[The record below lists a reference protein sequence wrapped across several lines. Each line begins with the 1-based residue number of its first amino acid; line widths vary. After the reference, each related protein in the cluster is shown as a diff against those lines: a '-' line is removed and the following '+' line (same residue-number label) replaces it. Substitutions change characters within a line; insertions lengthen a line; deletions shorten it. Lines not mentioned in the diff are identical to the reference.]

1 LMLASGVAAVGV
13 LDFLFKFSLMRLFS
27 ATVGLLISVVSAL
40 LANHSTQALCP
51 AGVRPPC
58 VCRTTR
64 YEPVNIIC
72 DRVPNLYTVCQ
83 ALGPLNGVLIDSLT
97 ISNTPINVLPAGAL
111 VGYRVKRLEFVNNNL
126 TDIDPDAFNGLP
138 ITTLNELSVRNNLLT
153 SIPQAGVPKLQRLIS
168 ISLANNNIRFLPA
181 AAFATFHSRGW
192 LKKIDLSANG
202 LQRLDDNAFLGLNMV
217 AELNLDKND
226 LRVLPAGALQK
237 LHALEDLSLAANQ
250 ISTIAP
256 HALGFAKL
264 KSLSLEVN
272 RLQSIEAAAFAGTP
286 NLMYLYLSS
295 NRFQTIQ
302 ADMFRSVSG
311 LKVLVIANN
320 PIQSLPVDAFYF
332 VQNLVRL
339 EMANCELVHIQPGTL
354 QTIPKVQVIAL
365 SRNKLNSI
373 PQNAFRGLSEL
384 YSLDLKGNQ
393 ISTVQDRAFEELPSL
408 RHLDLSKN
416 QIQILHEKT
425 FHRTFLEKQT
435 TANSRI
441 IYLYENP
448 WNCNSSLN
456 WLQRWLNENP
466 DIVIDAPGN
475 PPTVCKKPTTMAGWP
490 IRMLNSESTPAKPL
504 PIEVD
509 KQNSAKESEQRKVR
523 MHLAAMILG
532 VILSIFMVALV
543 LLMLV
548 RYFVSKR
555 RRKDKELLDD
565 QRRLGSTVSAGIRSN
580 PGSAY
585 PSPGVAMSTVHS
597 QTTQPYYL
605 KALAIH
611 SELIESLTLRYSDI
625 RTLKAQSFASL
636 AIKKLDL
643 SSNNIHGIE
652 EDAFG
657 KQASYIRE
665 LFLANNSLSAIPPL
679 KMLPNLEK
687 IDISNNA
694 LVDLTEYAFEH
705 NEALKVIRAR
715 NNKISILSPNSL
727 NEVKNNLELLDLSG
741 NQLIQVPAQNLR
753 SFQKLRMLDLSDN
766 FIDKIP
772 NLQFMNMPE
781 LRDLRLGGN
790 KIAEVMPLAFM
801 NIPKLEVLNL
811 TRNAIATME
820 TNPIQQFENLEI
832 LDLSW
837 NKLNRLKASSFKE
850 LAKLKE
856 LHLQNNEI
864 DIVETMAISDNSEL
878 RTINLANNKIKQLYK
893 NAFDQLP
900 QLNTLILTNNQLQ
913 EIDQG
918 MLSGMPNLQQLR
930 LRSNKILKIEKG
942 AFETMPLL
950 TTLDVAD
957 NLLETLPVEVF
968 HNLNRLFWL
977 DLSNNRIR
985 NIDQGTFQAKI
996 TNLLLQ
1002 GNPLNCS
1009 DSIAWLV
1016 NYLTR
1021 QNVRTFF
1028 PDQPDVVCQYPSA
1041 LNGKSLKQMMLV
1053 QVNETLTKIS
1063 SGKEVPQSGLGIFPA
1078 LDQITTPLARLLVGE
1093 KSKEDLS
1100 SILKTIPTLLKSLP
1114 QATASA
1120 TATQPSLKDIPP
1132 ELINYVLRGG
1142 QIPGVPPAVLK
1153 KTVENYAKSLL
1164 TESSTTT
1171 ARDLLLLPTN
1181 DNKNTIMSAASI
1193 SFPTELIDDILR
1205 GNPVLGLSKEET
1217 KQLRQ
1222 RYLSMLIGSDSTSD
1236 SAKTNNN
1243 NATTTD
1249 SGNSLFSLNLNQLDL
1264 NQIPRSIIQQ
1274 LIANRIPGVSID
1286 LVKKLMEKNPQLFGE
1301 LVSQQLNQSSTVD
1314 EQVKSNSNGKKQRVP
1329 TVNAQQQQLYN
1340 NNNNNNNKNAPY
1352 DVERLDRKVD
1362 LSIFDENRTQPL
1374 DTSTVTAV
1382 ALSMVGL
1389 LTVLTTIQL
1398 DKEEKR
1404 A

>member
-1 LMLASGVAAVGV
+1 MNYHPAIGKPFQRLLALA
-13 LDFLFKFSLMRLFS
+13 
-27 ATVGLLISVVSAL
+27 LLISLVVR
-40 LANHSTQALCP
+40 C
-51 AGVRPPC
+51 
-58 VCRTTR
+58 
-64 YEPVNIIC
+64 
-72 DRVPNLYTVCQ
+72 CQ
-83 ALGPLNGVLIDSLT
+83 T
-97 ISNTPINVLPAGAL
+97 C
-111 VGYRVKRLEFVNNNL
+111 
-126 TDIDPDAFNGLP
+126 P
-138 ITTLNELSVRNNLLT
+138 ITV
-153 SIPQAGVPKLQRLIS
+153 
-168 ISLANNNIRFLPA
+168 ISLCQCRNLPHGI
-181 AAFATFHSRGW
+181 T
-192 LKKIDLSANG
+192 
-202 LQRLDDNAFLGLNMV
+202 LQCTG
-217 AELNLDKND
+217 
-226 LRVLPAGALQK
+226 
-237 LHALEDLSLAANQ
+237 
-250 ISTIAP
+250 
-256 HALGFAKL
+256 AKL
-264 KSLSLEVN
+264 GE
-272 RLQSIEAAAFAGTP
+272 
-286 NLMYLYLSS
+286 
-295 NRFQTIQ
+295 
-302 ADMFRSVSG
+302 
-311 LKVLVIANN
+311 
-320 PIQSLPVDAFYF
+320 
-332 VQNLVRL
+332 
-339 EMANCELVHIQPGTL
+339 
-354 QTIPKVQVIAL
+354 
-365 SRNKLNSI
+365 
-373 PQNAFRGLSEL
+373 
-384 YSLDLKGNQ
+384 
-393 ISTVQDRAFEELPSL
+393 
-408 RHLDLSKN
+408 
-416 QIQILHEKT
+416 
-425 FHRTFLEKQT
+425 
-435 TANSRI
+435 
-441 IYLYENP
+441 
-448 WNCNSSLN
+448 
-456 WLQRWLNENP
+456 
-466 DIVIDAPGN
+466 IV
-475 PPTVCKKPTTMAGWP
+475 
-490 IRMLNSESTPAKPL
+490 E
-504 PIEVD
+504 
-509 KQNSAKESEQRKVR
+509 
-523 MHLAAMILG
+523 
-532 VILSIFMVALV
+532 
-543 LLMLV
+543 
-548 RYFVSKR
+548 
-555 RRKDKELLDD
+555 
-565 QRRLGSTVSAGIRSN
+565 
-580 PGSAY
+580 
-585 PSPGVAMSTVHS
+585 
-597 QTTQPYYL
+597 
-605 KALAIH
+605 ALAIH

-1053 QVNETLTKIS
+1053 QVNETLTKAKETAQTEESALSLLSRLLSASKEIS

-1164 TESSTTT
+1164 TESSTTTTT

-1340 NNNNNNNKNAPY
+1340 NNNNNNNNKNAPY

-1389 LTVLTTIQL
+1389 LTVLTTVVLCLQRAKRRRRDQL
-1398 DKEEKR
+1398 NMRQQNTLSSKCSLAGPFDNGAVPNFYPQTTTTTTTTTTATTVNNGAFDFDSCYESSPNR
-1404 A
+1404 NPYTSVDSDGRLVHHAMNV

>member
-1 LMLASGVAAVGV
+1 MNYHPAVGK
-13 LDFLFKFSLMRLFS
+13 LFQRLL
-27 ATVGLLISVVSAL
+27 ALALLISLVVR
-40 LANHSTQALCP
+40 C
-51 AGVRPPC
+51 
-58 VCRTTR
+58 
-64 YEPVNIIC
+64 
-72 DRVPNLYTVCQ
+72 CQ
-83 ALGPLNGVLIDSLT
+83 T
-97 ISNTPINVLPAGAL
+97 C
-111 VGYRVKRLEFVNNNL
+111 
-126 TDIDPDAFNGLP
+126 P
-138 ITTLNELSVRNNLLT
+138 ITV
-153 SIPQAGVPKLQRLIS
+153 
-168 ISLANNNIRFLPA
+168 ISLCQCRNLP
-181 AAFATFHSRGW
+181 HG
-192 LKKIDLSANG
+192 I
-202 LQRLDDNAFLGLNMV
+202 
-217 AELNLDKND
+217 
-226 LRVLPAGALQK
+226 ALQC
-237 LHALEDLSLAANQ
+237 
-250 ISTIAP
+250 I
-256 HALGFAKL
+256 GAKL
-264 KSLSLEVN
+264 GE
-272 RLQSIEAAAFAGTP
+272 
-286 NLMYLYLSS
+286 
-295 NRFQTIQ
+295 
-302 ADMFRSVSG
+302 
-311 LKVLVIANN
+311 
-320 PIQSLPVDAFYF
+320 
-332 VQNLVRL
+332 
-339 EMANCELVHIQPGTL
+339 
-354 QTIPKVQVIAL
+354 
-365 SRNKLNSI
+365 
-373 PQNAFRGLSEL
+373 
-384 YSLDLKGNQ
+384 
-393 ISTVQDRAFEELPSL
+393 
-408 RHLDLSKN
+408 
-416 QIQILHEKT
+416 
-425 FHRTFLEKQT
+425 
-435 TANSRI
+435 
-441 IYLYENP
+441 
-448 WNCNSSLN
+448 
-456 WLQRWLNENP
+456 
-466 DIVIDAPGN
+466 IV
-475 PPTVCKKPTTMAGWP
+475 
-490 IRMLNSESTPAKPL
+490 E
-504 PIEVD
+504 
-509 KQNSAKESEQRKVR
+509 
-523 MHLAAMILG
+523 
-532 VILSIFMVALV
+532 
-543 LLMLV
+543 
-548 RYFVSKR
+548 
-555 RRKDKELLDD
+555 
-565 QRRLGSTVSAGIRSN
+565 
-580 PGSAY
+580 
-585 PSPGVAMSTVHS
+585 
-597 QTTQPYYL
+597 
-605 KALAIH
+605 ALAIH
-611 SELIESLTLRYSDI
+611 SELIETLTLHYSDI
-625 RTLKAQSFASL
+625 RTLKANSFASL

-643 SSNNIHGIE
+643 SSNNIHEIE

-665 LFLANNSLSAIPPL
+665 LLLTNNSLSEIPPL

-705 NEALKVIRAR
+705 NEALKVIRAK
-715 NNKISILSPNSL
+715 NNKISTLSPNSL
-727 NEVKNNLELLDLSG
+727 NEVKSNLELLDLSG

-766 FIDKIP
+766 LIDKIP

-811 TRNAIATME
+811 TRNTIATME

-837 NKLNRLKASSFKE
+837 NKLNRLKASSFKD

-864 DIVETMAISDNSEL
+864 DIVETMAVSDNSEL
-878 RTINLANNKIKQLYK
+878 RMINLANNKIKELYK

-930 LRSNKILKIEKG
+930 LRSNKILKIEKK

-1028 PDQPDVVCQYPSA
+1028 PDQPDVVCQYPST

-1053 QVNETLTKIS
+1053 QVNETLTKAKETAQSEESALSLLSRLLSASKEIS

-1120 TATQPSLKDIPP
+1120 TANQPSLKDIPP

-1153 KTVENYAKSLL
+1153 KTIENYAKSLL

-1181 DNKNTIMSAASI
+1181 NNKNAIMSAAS

-1222 RYLSMLIGSDSTSD
+1222 RYLNMLIGSDSTSD

-1243 NATTTD
+1243 NNNVTTTD
-1249 SGNSLFSLNLNQLDL
+1249 NSNSLFSLNMNNLKQVDL

-1274 LIANRIPGVSID
+1274 LIANRIPGVPID

-1314 EQVKSNSNGKKQRVP
+1314 EERKSDSNGKKQRVP
-1329 TVNAQQQQLYN
+1329 AAVNAQQQQL
-1340 NNNNNNNKNAPY
+1340 NNKNAPY

-1362 LSIFDENRTQPL
+1362 LSVFDENKTQPL

-1382 ALSMVGL
+1382 ALSLVGL
-1389 LTVLTTIQL
+1389 LTVLTTVVLCLQRAKRRRRDQL
-1398 DKEEKR
+1398 NMRQQNNTLSSKCSLAGPFDNGAVPNFYPPQTTTTTTTVNNGAFDFDSCYESSPNR
-1404 A
+1404 NPYTSVDSDGRLVHHAMNV

>member
-1 LMLASGVAAVGV
+1 MNYHPAVGK
-13 LDFLFKFSLMRLFS
+13 LFQRLL
-27 ATVGLLISVVSAL
+27 ALALLISLVVRCC
-40 LANHSTQALCP
+40 HTC
-51 AGVRPPC
+51 
-58 VCRTTR
+58 
-64 YEPVNIIC
+64 
-72 DRVPNLYTVCQ
+72 
-83 ALGPLNGVLIDSLT
+83 
-97 ISNTPINVLPAGAL
+97 
-111 VGYRVKRLEFVNNNL
+111 
-126 TDIDPDAFNGLP
+126 P
-138 ITTLNELSVRNNLLT
+138 ITV
-153 SIPQAGVPKLQRLIS
+153 
-168 ISLANNNIRFLPA
+168 ISLCQCRNLP
-181 AAFATFHSRGW
+181 HG
-192 LKKIDLSANG
+192 I
-202 LQRLDDNAFLGLNMV
+202 
-217 AELNLDKND
+217 
-226 LRVLPAGALQK
+226 ALQC
-237 LHALEDLSLAANQ
+237 
-250 ISTIAP
+250 T
-256 HALGFAKL
+256 GAKL
-264 KSLSLEVN
+264 GE
-272 RLQSIEAAAFAGTP
+272 
-286 NLMYLYLSS
+286 
-295 NRFQTIQ
+295 
-302 ADMFRSVSG
+302 
-311 LKVLVIANN
+311 
-320 PIQSLPVDAFYF
+320 
-332 VQNLVRL
+332 
-339 EMANCELVHIQPGTL
+339 
-354 QTIPKVQVIAL
+354 
-365 SRNKLNSI
+365 
-373 PQNAFRGLSEL
+373 
-384 YSLDLKGNQ
+384 
-393 ISTVQDRAFEELPSL
+393 
-408 RHLDLSKN
+408 
-416 QIQILHEKT
+416 
-425 FHRTFLEKQT
+425 
-435 TANSRI
+435 
-441 IYLYENP
+441 
-448 WNCNSSLN
+448 
-456 WLQRWLNENP
+456 
-466 DIVIDAPGN
+466 IV
-475 PPTVCKKPTTMAGWP
+475 
-490 IRMLNSESTPAKPL
+490 E
-504 PIEVD
+504 
-509 KQNSAKESEQRKVR
+509 
-523 MHLAAMILG
+523 
-532 VILSIFMVALV
+532 
-543 LLMLV
+543 
-548 RYFVSKR
+548 
-555 RRKDKELLDD
+555 
-565 QRRLGSTVSAGIRSN
+565 
-580 PGSAY
+580 
-585 PSPGVAMSTVHS
+585 
-597 QTTQPYYL
+597 
-605 KALAIH
+605 ALAIH
-611 SELIESLTLRYSDI
+611 SELIETLTLHYSDI
-625 RTLKAQSFASL
+625 RTLKANSFASL

-643 SSNNIHGIE
+643 SSNNIHEIE

-665 LFLANNSLSAIPPL
+665 LLLTNNSLSEIPPL

-705 NEALKVIRAR
+705 NEALKVIRAK
-715 NNKISILSPNSL
+715 NNKISTLSPNSL
-727 NEVKNNLELLDLSG
+727 NEVKSNLELLDLSG

-811 TRNAIATME
+811 TRNTIATME

-837 NKLNRLKASSFKE
+837 NKLNRLKASSFKD

-864 DIVETMAISDNSEL
+864 DIVETMAVSDNSEL
-878 RTINLANNKIKQLYK
+878 RMINLANNKIKELYK

-930 LRSNKILKIEKG
+930 LRSNKILKIEKK

-1028 PDQPDVVCQYPSA
+1028 PDQPDVVCQYPST

-1053 QVNETLTKIS
+1053 QVNETLTKAKETAQSEESALSLLSRLLAASKEIS

-1120 TATQPSLKDIPP
+1120 TANQPSLKDIPP

-1153 KTVENYAKSLL
+1153 KTIENYAKSLL
-1164 TESSTTT
+1164 TESATTT

-1181 DNKNTIMSAASI
+1181 DNKNTIMSAAS

-1222 RYLSMLIGSDSTSD
+1222 RYLNMLIGSDSTSD

-1243 NATTTD
+1243 NNNVTTTD
-1249 SGNSLFSLNLNQLDL
+1249 NSNSLFSLNMNNLKQVDL

-1274 LIANRIPGVSID
+1274 LIANRIPGVPID

-1314 EQVKSNSNGKKQRVP
+1314 EDGKSNSNGKKQRVP
-1329 TVNAQQQQLYN
+1329 AAVNAQQQQL
-1340 NNNNNNNKNAPY
+1340 NNKNAPY

-1362 LSIFDENRTQPL
+1362 LSVFDENKTQPL

-1382 ALSMVGL
+1382 ALSLVGL
-1389 LTVLTTIQL
+1389 LTVLTTVVLCLQRAKRRRRDQL
-1398 DKEEKR
+1398 NMRQQNNTLSSKCSLAGPFDNGAVPNFYPQTTATTTTTVNNGAFDFDSCYESSPNR
-1404 A
+1404 NPYTSVDSDGRLVHHAMNV